1 MKKILLAII
10 VAMTAMAANAQ
21 FWVGGSLGLNFFKA
35 EDSFSDVITHVKIA
49 PEVGYK
55 LNNKWEL
62 AAAFNESFTVFDGD
76 IYNSFSVEPYARFT
90 FAKAGIASFFVDG
103 GFGLGAR
110 GFDDDNFFTRSRFE
124 FYIGL
129 RPGVKIRLS
138 EKVGLVSK
146 LGFIG
151 YEYIEGIYHRAGI
164 NLNDSPLT
172 LGMYYNF

>member
-1 MKKILLAII
+1 MKKILLLMV

-35 EDSFSDVITHVKIA
+35 EDSFSDVITQVKIA
-49 PEVGYK
+49 PELGYK

-62 AAAFNESFTVFDGD
+62 AAAFNESFTVYDGD
-76 IYNSFSVEPYARFT
+76 IYNSFSVEPYARFI

-129 RPGVKIRLS
+129 RPGVKIHLS